1 MNDKITDKERL
12 KSMNDKIADRFRV
25 LIDKNGMEYVQPC
38 HIGRKFDLSRASVHR
53 ILTKMKADPKYRRSF
68 ISLTYRLSLVNL
80 EDFRRFLHEQDGKYL
95 REVKA

>member
-1 MNDKITDKERL
+1 
-12 KSMNDKIADRFRV
+12 MNDKIADRFRV

-38 HIGRKFDLSRASVHR
+38 NIGRKFDLSRASVHR
-53 ILTKMKADPKYRRSF
+53 LLVKMKADPKYKGSF
-68 ISLTYRLSLVNL
+68 VRLTFRLSLVNL